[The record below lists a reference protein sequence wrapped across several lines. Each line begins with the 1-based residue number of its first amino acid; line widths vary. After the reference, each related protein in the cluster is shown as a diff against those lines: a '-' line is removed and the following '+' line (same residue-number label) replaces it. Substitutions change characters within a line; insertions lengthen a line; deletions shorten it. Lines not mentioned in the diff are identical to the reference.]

1 MTNTNKQK
9 SQIEEY
15 IKESNKIL
23 RNNYLVS
30 GISAGVG
37 VLGWLGAGYFKIS
50 EPESISSAI
59 SWLVGSLGFV
69 SFLYGLGSIKK
80 IRENSK
86 KGLKEL
92 ESIIQEKKN
101 IMLIQEK
108 NSLER
113 ESLTAKLNNLEFEK
127 TKLKKENP
135 LAYQI
140 LEKINLYRKINK
152 NYKNN

>member
-1 MTNTNKQK
+1 MTNPPEQK
-9 SQIEEY
+9 SIIEKY
-15 IKESNKIL
+15 IRENDGLL
-23 RNNYLVS
+23 RNVYLVS
-30 GISAGVG
+30 GISAGIG

-80 IRENSK
+80 IKENSK

-92 ESIIQEKKN
+92 EN
-101 IMLIQEK
+101 IIQEK
-108 NSLER
+108 NSFSKEFLASELKKLEI
-113 ESLTAKLNNLEFEK
+113 EK
-127 TKLKKENP
+127 TKLKKANP

-140 LEKINLYRKINK
+140 LNNINLHRKIIK